1 MQVQWSRL
9 IFNPSFSLEGKS
21 TEEEVEVPADGR
33 VIFRKPTKRP
43 SSDLDFNISKKKK
56 SGDKDKKKEKKEKN
70 KGVKNTAL
78 LSFGDEDEE
87 T

>member
-1 MQVQWSRL
+1 M
-9 IFNPSFSLEGKS
+9 
-21 TEEEVEVPADGR
+21 
-33 VIFRKPTKRP
+33 IFRKPTKRP
-43 SSDLDFNISKKKK
+43 SSDLDFNVSKKKK
-56 SGDKDKKKEKKEKN
+56 SGDKDKKKEKKEKK

>member
-1 MQVQWSRL
+1 M
-9 IFNPSFSLEGKS
+9 
-21 TEEEVEVPADGR
+21 EVPTDGK

-43 SSDLDFNISKKKK
+43 SSDLDFNVSKKKK
-56 SGDKDKKKEKKEKN
+56 SGDKDKKKEKKEKK